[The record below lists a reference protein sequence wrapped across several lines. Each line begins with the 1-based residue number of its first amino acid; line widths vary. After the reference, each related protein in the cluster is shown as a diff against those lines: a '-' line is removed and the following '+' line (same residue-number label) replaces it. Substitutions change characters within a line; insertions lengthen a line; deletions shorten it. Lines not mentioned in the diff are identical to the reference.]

1 MDIYKLD
8 GGGKWMQTGRSEAT
22 YDTQIPSD
30 SVGHGAALMMFEMP
44 SIYAIT
50 SFKEFKLKDGK
61 YELITEKTWKYK
73 KIK

>member
-1 MDIYKLD
+1 M
-8 GGGKWMQTGRSEAT
+8 
-22 YDTQIPSD
+22 
-30 SVGHGAALMMFEMP
+30 GHGAALMMFEMP

-61 YELITEKTWKYK
+61 PELITEQTWKYK

>member
-8 GGGKWMQTGRSEAT
+8 ASGKWVQTGRSEAT

-61 YELITEKTWKYK
+61 SELITEQTWKYK